1 MASRCEWCS
10 VVTAKDEAL
19 PANDEASWLRRMK
32 RCRRSR
38 AEASRSELKR
48 RDWNW
53 SVAGDRELKRHD
65 RNWSVAIG
73 TEASPVRAERS
84 PASESL
90 RLEASWSIAGVWS
103 IAIACWSVAGV
114 WGEASPASE
123 VKRRDLWQ
131 RCDDGVAIDDLWQRC
146 DDNML
151 GFGRG
156 WLDFFWD
163 EEGNGVIYGKVI
175 NGIGK

>member
-1 MASRCEWCS
+1 MIGVKRRRCEGWS

-19 PANDEASWLRRMK
+19 PAIESWSVAIRT
-32 RCRRSR
+32 
-38 AEASRSELKR
+38 EASRLELKR

-90 RLEASWSIAGVWS
+90 RLEASWSVAGVWS

-131 RCDDGVAIDDLWQRC
+131 RCDDGVAIGDLWQRC
-146 DDNML
+146 DDSVL

-156 WLDFFWD
+156 WAGFLLGFT
-163 EEGNGVIYGKVI
+163 NV
-175 NGIGK
+175 